1 MEALFAQPLTLAQWL
16 DRWVSGNLYQPTL
29 VRRRHYLPLLLAVAP
44 DLKARGPLNPLRGMP
59 GRLSGS

>member
-1 MEALFAQPLTLAQWL
+1 MKALFAQPLTLAQWL

-44 DLKARGPLNPLRGMP
+44 DLRAGKPFPPR
-59 GRLSGS
+59 